1 MPEHL
6 QATLIYALLTTGLL
20 TAHTVSAQSASD
32 PGVSVR
38 TLSAQSLSPPRPS
51 LPAGQV
57 WQCIRNGQRIFS
69 DARCGDGATIR
80 QLNDVNRMDA
90 VPASRAPRHAPSPGA
105 YAAYPAPY
113 SDEQAP
119 VDPDPGYATQTVT
132 VVDRLPRVARA
143 REPHHHDP
151 RLAPV
156 RSAHT
161 ATH

>member
-6 QATLIYALLTTGLL
+6 RATLIYALLTTGLL
-20 TAHTVSAQSASD
+20 TAHTVAAQSASD

-38 TLSAQSLSPPRPS
+38 TLSAQSLSPARPS

-90 VPASRAPRHAPSPGA
+90 APVSRAPRYAPSPGA
-105 YAAYPAPY
+105 YAAYAAPY
-113 SDEQAP
+113 PDEEAP
-119 VDPDPGYATQTVT
+119 VDPDPGYVTQTVT
-132 VVDRLPRVARA
+132 VVDRLPHVPRT

-151 RLAPV
+151 RVARGRTAHAP
-156 RSAHT
+156 AH
-161 ATH
+161 

>member
-6 QATLIYALLTTGLL
+6 RATLIYALLTTGLL

-38 TLSAQSLSPPRPS
+38 TLSAQSLAAPRSS

-57 WQCIRNGQRIFS
+57 WQCVRNGERIFS

-90 VPASRAPRHAPSPGA
+90 VSASRAPSYAPSFDA
-105 YAAYPAPY
+105 Y
-113 SDEQAP
+113 EAP
-119 VDPDPGYATQTVT
+119 VDPDPGYATQAVT
-132 VVDRLPRVARA
+132 VVDRWPRVVRA

-151 RLAPV
+151 RPARV
-156 RSAHT
+156 RVAH
-161 ATH
+161 AAAH